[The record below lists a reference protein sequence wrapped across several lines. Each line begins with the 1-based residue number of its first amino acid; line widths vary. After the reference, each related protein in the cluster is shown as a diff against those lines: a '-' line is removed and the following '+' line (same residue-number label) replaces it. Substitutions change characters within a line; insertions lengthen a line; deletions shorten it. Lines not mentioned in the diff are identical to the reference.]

1 MPGTVVGTGDKTVS
15 KANKNSRP
23 PRTAILA
30 ESHMIN
36 STVKLRVCLTEIRAM
51 ETSKGKG
58 ERREC
63 PGRGG
68 GGGVA
73 GVTCSA
79 VSERRIRGE
88 PKEVPLTCGR
98 LSIKFFFNQ

>member
-1 MPGTVVGTGDKTVS
+1 
-15 KANKNSRP
+15 
-23 PRTAILA
+23 
-30 ESHMIN
+30 MIN
-36 STVKLRVCLTEIRAM
+36 ATVKLRVCLTEMCAM
-51 ETSKGKG
+51 ENSKGKG

-79 VSERRIRGE
+79 VSEGRIWE
-88 PKEVPLTCGR
+88 ESKEVPLTCGR
-98 LSIKFFFNQ
+98 LSIKVF